1 MRDQRMCDDLRNHV
15 GETTTMEE
23 RWKRAAAD
31 LANYRKRA
39 ERELAQ
45 QRQREREAVLRDWL
59 PVVDNLERALMNR
72 DTATLES
79 LLEGVQAV
87 YRQAGQVL
95 GQYGVSRMQT
105 VDTPFDPEKHEAI
118 ACAPGRPAGTI
129 LDEVSPGYT
138 IHDTTLRP
146 AQVIVATTPEAEER
160 RYGF

>member
-1 MRDQRMCDDLRNHV
+1 MRGSADVDDLRSHV

-31 LANYRKRA
+31 LANDRKPGGARA
-39 ERELAQ
+39 GATASAGARSRLAGTGCG
-45 QRQREREAVLRDWL
+45 WWTTSSG
-59 PVVDNLERALMNR
+59 ALMNR

-118 ACAPGRPAGTI
+118 ACAPGRPTGTI
-129 LDEVSPGYT
+129 LDEV
-138 IHDTTLRP
+138 RP
-146 AQVIVATTPEAEER
+146 RLYDP
-160 RYGF
+160 